1 MNNILKIILVLTIFT
16 IIINSCKKEDE
27 ANPCELVVQDDFE
40 LVP

>member
-1 MNNILKIILVLTIFT
+1 MNNILKIVLVIAILSTV
-16 IIINSCKKEDE
+16 INSCKKEDE

>member
-1 MNNILKIILVLTIFT
+1 MNNILKIVLIIAILSTF
-16 IIINSCKKEDE
+16 INSCKKEDE